1 MGRRRPV
8 RFVILLCAGL
18 AGLLPMAPA
27 EETRWVTTVAG
38 ERDGAVT
45 NGRLQAARDLEAKKD
60 WEAVVEE
67 YASILANA
75 GDDLVPLSDRHFV
88 QARLICQRRLALLPP
103 EALTLYRKRA
113 DGPAKKWFESGAAER
128 DPRLLRRV
136 VNEAF
141 YSRPAEAALDLL
153 GELAFE
159 QGHPEEAA
167 RWWSML
173 AVPASQAGK
182 EDQPA
187 ADRDLI
193 FPDPQGDKARY
204 RAKQLLARLFHGDPG
219 FSAELKA
226 FRTLHPKA
234 EGLLAGR
241 KGNYG
246 EILQALSEQPG
257 LKEPPRSADAWPAF
271 GGDNSRNRILPSPP
285 DRNWLS
291 RLCEDD
297 PIRFDLIHHKLIKAE
312 DTPPPAPPGAGKSPS
327 LTEAARSLASYPVVL
342 DHKVAV
348 PDADGVTLYDPLTG
362 AVHDWSLKD
371 GAQGEGKRDTKLP
384 APPDL
389 RWTLTASGRRL
400 YVRLGAESFGP
411 AKKLGQE
418 PSLLVCLELLPDEQK
433 LSECW
438 RVRASKL
445 DKDQTAFEGSPVV
458 ADGRVY
464 VALTR
469 LDDRASTFIAC
480 LDAGTGVT
488 RWRQDVCETTAV
500 DPKQPRFRHHLL
512 TLAGP
517 SVVYASHNGVIAS
530 FDADTGKR
538 IWAAR
543 YPTRGLMIDAAT
555 PSPRDLTPCIYD
567 GARLFVAPADYDR
580 LLCLDAAT
588 GRTLWERDKI
598 EAVHLLGVA
607 EGKLVFDTIKS
618 IRAVAVVDGVDQ
630 WSAPSVAEGSLTY
643 GRGLILGDVV
653 LYPTRHG
660 VTVLCIPDGQ
670 ATERLNLPNG
680 RLERLW
686 GNLAYADGIL
696 AVTDR
701 TSLTVHVAPALWRNQ
716 RKKDARENPNSPT
729 ARYRLAIAETDAGDL
744 ETAIAEWKRLEQ
756 MTADDSSEGRSLRRK
771 AQEQRHELLLRSA
784 KRALS
789 ERPWEKPDDYLH
801 EASRPEFPDELR
813 LRARAFQAILWQRAD
828 LPAHAAVAYD
838 SIARDEMLRTRTVL
852 DENGNPQVAGIW
864 AVSRIDDLIRAH
876 GLRVYAAV
884 GEVGPTP
891 QGTRL
896 LGPLELEDALCW
908 HPHAYASCQLTGSYA
923 ASCEPNK
930 QGGLASAAW
939 RSSVRHGPYY
949 ASRVHTQV
957 RLAHLYEWE
966 RCRPAAIRT
975 WQQIERDD
983 ATPGPAGAVWRTL
996 AAAQIQRIQ
1005 ARALQAATPTEI
1017 ELPWQRTGETELS
1030 SSESLL
1036 PRDETTG
1043 APSSDDLFLLD
1054 GRNLIC
1060 RAENTGKPL
1069 WRRTLRWMPNWL
1081 GFQDDWV
1088 LAAGVHGIQA
1098 LTADTGDLLWEYPA
1112 PAWSSNS
1119 VSPSDIPA
1127 PLSAFRISDG
1137 KLYFLQ
1143 GERRFFALD
1152 AETGLV
1158 LWTRW
1163 APDARLGLP
1172 HPRGRFFPK
1181 YQVKGERV
1189 VLQTSSGT
1197 WWLLDAA
1204 DGRLIFSGPTVTDPW
1219 LQAPV
1224 VMDPKRWCLAGN
1236 PHSVILFDPDTGK
1249 ELWRHEIPG
1258 DSISSHVVPL
1268 VVTNGEDIA
1277 LLMYRN
1283 FGSCLQRLDTGT
1295 GKPLW
1300 KEERFVSNEPANL
1313 DEITADGAAF
1323 YVVANN
1329 VLSAYAL
1336 SDGHRLWERPLPAP
1350 EGNWRVT
1357 HDSGQ
1362 LIVYPLDAAA
1372 LEFRLRGPLGSLEC
1386 FIASSVVDFS
1396 GQGFPV
1402 ILADPNTGRLDQRLN
1417 FTVPASRIRVTAR
1430 FNPFPAR
1437 EPELLLRTT
1446 HPLPSA
1452 SVQFTGAALT
1462 VALPERLWRLTA
1474 DTGTQKTKE
1483 PSVSPLPRTR
1493 GRGVGGEGDKRP

>member
-8 RFVILLCAGL
+8 RFVNLLCAGL
-18 AGLLPMAPA
+18 VALLPMAPA
-27 EETRWVTTVAG
+27 EETRWVTTVTG
-38 ERDGAVT
+38 ERDGAAT
-45 NGRLQAARDLEAKKD
+45 AGRLQAARDLEAKKD

-67 YASILANA
+67 YASMLANS
-75 GDDLVPLSDRHFV
+75 GDELVPLSDRHFV

-113 DGPAKKWFESGAAER
+113 DGPAKKWLETGTAER

-136 VNEAF
+136 VTEAF
-141 YSRPAEAALDLL
+141 CSRPAEPALDLL

-159 QGHPEEAA
+159 LGRPEEAE

-182 EDQPA
+182 DDQPA
-187 ADRDLI
+187 AVRDLI
-193 FPDPQGDKARY
+193 YPDPQGDKARY

-219 FSAELKA
+219 FSTELKA
-226 FRTLHPKA
+226 FRTLHPNA

-241 KGNYG
+241 KANYG

-257 LKEPPRSADAWPAF
+257 LKEPPRSADAWTTFA
-271 GGDNSRNRILPSPP
+271 GDGSRNRILPPPP

-297 PIRFDLIHHKLIKAE
+297 PIRFDLVNHKLIKTD
-312 DTPPPAPPGAGKSPS
+312 DTPPPAPPDKGKSPT
-327 LTEAARSLASYPVVL
+327 LTEAARSLALYPIVF

-348 PDADGVTLYDPLTG
+348 ADTDSVTVYDPLTG
-362 AVHDWSLKD
+362 AVHDWMLKKD
-371 GAQGEGKRDTKLP
+371 AQGEGKRETKLP

-400 YVRLGAESFGP
+400 YARLGAESFDP
-411 AKKLGQE
+411 AKKPKQE
-418 PSLLVCLELLPDEQK
+418 PSFLVCLEWLPEEKK
-433 LSECW
+433 LHKCW
-438 RVRASKL
+438 SVGAHEL

-464 VALTR
+464 VAFTR
-469 LDDRASTFIAC
+469 LEDKAITAIAC

-512 TLAGP
+512 TLAGA

-530 FDADTGKR
+530 LDADTGKR
-538 IWAAR
+538 IWAVR
-543 YPTRGLMIDAAT
+543 YPTRGLMIDATT

-567 GARLFVAPADYDR
+567 GGRLFVAPADYDR
-580 LLCLDAAT
+580 LLCLEAAT

-607 EGKLVFDTIKS
+607 ERKLIFDTVKS
-618 IRAVAVVDGVDQ
+618 IRAISVVDGVDQ
-630 WSAPSVAEGSLTY
+630 WSAPSVAEGSLTF

-670 ATERLNLPNG
+670 ATEQLNLPNG

-696 AVTDR
+696 AVTNR
-701 TSLTVHVAPALWRNQ
+701 TSLTVHVAPALWRDQ
-716 RKKDARENPNSPT
+716 RNKDARENPDSV
-729 ARYRLAIAETDAGDL
+729 RSCYRLAIAETDAGDL
-744 ETAIAEWKRLEQ
+744 EAAMQEWKRVER

-771 AQEQRHELLLRSA
+771 AQEQRHDLLLRSA

-789 ERPWEKPDDYLH
+789 ERPWENPDDYLT
-801 EASRPEFPDELR
+801 EAARPEFPDDLSV
-813 LRARAFQAILWQRAD
+813 RARAFQAILWQQANF
-828 LPAHAAVAYD
+828 PSQAVVAYD
-838 SIARDEMLRTRTVL
+838 SIARDETLRTRTVL

-876 GLRVYAAV
+876 GLPVYAAV
-884 GEVGPTP
+884 GDVVPTP
-891 QGTRL
+891 QSTRRL
-896 LGPLELEDALCW
+896 RPHELKDALIW
-908 HPHAYASCQLTGSYA
+908 HPHAYGSCQSASSYA
-923 ASCEPNK
+923 AGCEHNK
-930 QGGLASAAW
+930 QGGLASAAC
-939 RSSVRHGPYY
+939 RSCVRHGPYY
-949 ASRVHTQV
+949 ASRLHSQV

-975 WQQIERDD
+975 WQLIERDD
-983 ATPGPAGAVWRTL
+983 ATPGLAGVVWRTL
-996 AAAQIQRIQ
+996 ATAQIQRLQ
-1005 ARALQAATPTEI
+1005 VLQAATPTEI
-1017 ELPWQRTGETELS
+1017 DLPWQRTSETELS
-1030 SSESLL
+1030 PGESLF

-1043 APSSDDLFLLD
+1043 APSSGDLFLLD
-1054 GRNLIC
+1054 GRDLIC
-1060 RAENTGKPL
+1060 RAENTSKSL
-1069 WRRTLRWMPNWL
+1069 WRRTLRWTPNWL

-1098 LTADTGDLLWEYPA
+1098 LTADTGDLLWDYPA
-1112 PAWSSNS
+1112 PPWSTNS
-1119 VSPSDIPA
+1119 FSPGDTA
-1127 PLSAFRISDG
+1127 ALLSAFRISDG

-1163 APDARLGLP
+1163 APDARLDLP
-1172 HPRGRFFPK
+1172 LPRGRFFPR
-1181 YQVKGERV
+1181 YQASGERV

-1204 DGRLIFSGPTVTDPW
+1204 NGRLIFSGPTVTDPW

-1224 VMDPKRWCLAGN
+1224 VMDPKRWCLAVN
-1236 PHSVILFDPDTGK
+1236 PHLVILFDRETGK
-1249 ELWRHEIPG
+1249 ELWRHEVPG

-1268 VVTNGEDIA
+1268 VVANGENIA
-1277 LLMYRN
+1277 LLMNRN
-1283 FGSCLQRLDTGT
+1283 FGSCLQRLDART
-1295 GKPLW
+1295 GKPMW
-1300 KEERFVSNEPANL
+1300 KDERLVSNESPHL
-1313 DEITADGAAF
+1313 DGITVDAAAF
-1323 YVVANN
+1323 YVIANN

-1336 SDGHRLWERPLPAP
+1336 GDGHVVWERPLPGP
-1350 EGNWRVT
+1350 EVNWRVT
-1357 HDSGQ
+1357 HDYGQ
-1362 LIVYPLDAAA
+1362 LIVYPLDAAT

-1402 ILADPNTGRLDQRLN
+1402 IFADPKTGRLDQRLN
-1417 FTVPASRIRVTAR
+1417 FTVPASPVRVTAR

-1437 EPELLLRTT
+1437 EPELRLRTT
-1446 HPLPSA
+1446 HPLSSA
-1452 SVQFTGAALT
+1452 SVQFTGTAMT
-1462 VALPERLWRLTA
+1462 VALPGRLWRLSANKRDGTTA
-1474 DTGTQKTKE
+1474 
-1483 PSVSPLPRTR
+1483 P
-1493 GRGVGGEGDKRP
+1493 